1 MRPSRSG
8 ILFFLW
14 DIERG
19 PYWLLALTV
28 VTVFVTSPLVIAGLL
43 NPLMFDIVFAVFIFV
58 GALTVH
64 PYRAMRYFVL
74 VLAVLAVLTRVAAKL
89 FPGKAISVLEALID
103 VGVIGIFATLVM
115 KQFLVL
121 GRTASHRIS
130 GAIVVYLLIGVVWAR
145 MYQIA
150 GLLIPG
156 AFHMPGSGTT
166 LTSYLYFSFV
176 TLATIGYG
184 DISPVHPVTR
194 NLAVVEAIT
203 GQMYI
208 AVLIARLVSTSPP
221 GEGRQTTPASELSAK
236 EGEHA

>member
-1 MRPSRSG
+1 MRSSRRG
-8 ILFFLW
+8 ILYFLW

-19 PYWLLALTV
+19 PYWLLAATV
-28 VTVFVTSPLVIAGLL
+28 ITVFVTSPLVAAGLL

-64 PYRAMRYFVL
+64 EHGSMRYFVL
-74 VLAVLAVLTRVAAKL
+74 TLVVLALLTRVAAKL
-89 FPGKAISVLEALID
+89 FPGKEISILEALID
-103 VGVIGIFATLVM
+103 VGAIGIFAALVM
-115 KQFLVL
+115 KQFLVS

-130 GAIVVYLLIGVVWAR
+130 GAIVVYLLIGLVWAR
-145 MYQIA
+145 LYQIA

-156 AFHMPGSGTT
+156 AFHMEEGSAT
-166 LTSYLYFSFV
+166 LLSYLYFSFV

-194 NLAVVEAIT
+194 NLAIVEAVT

-221 GEGRQTTPASELSAK
+221 AEGKQTTPASKPSAGEK
-236 EGEHA
+236 EHA